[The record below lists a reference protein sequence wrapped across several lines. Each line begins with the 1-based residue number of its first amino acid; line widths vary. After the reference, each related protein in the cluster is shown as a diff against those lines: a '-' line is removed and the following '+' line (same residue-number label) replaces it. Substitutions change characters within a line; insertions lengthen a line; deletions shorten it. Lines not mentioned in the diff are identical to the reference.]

1 MLNAMR
7 DGVGIGRKKGGKMVD
22 SEPKEIGY
30 LECAS
35 ALLKMWIDNVVT
47 DGEYRRISEKLEK
60 YWRERK
66 QDG

>member
-1 MLNAMR
+1 MA
-7 DGVGIGRKKGGKMVD
+7 D

>member
-1 MLNAMR
+1 
-7 DGVGIGRKKGGKMVD
+7 MVD